1 MYSVGGYADFFLKD
15 SCKIIHV
22 FDSYIVGN
30 ILNLNIGG
38 VQQLQSG
45 VDPAAVDVV
54 GQGHVHLPAEQ
65 GGEVT
70 GVDAEHL

>member
-30 ILNLNIGG
+30 ILNLNIG
-38 VQQLQSG
+38 VKQFQRG

-54 GQGHVHLPAEQ
+54 RQSHSHLPAEQ